1 MKVTIEIEEKNK
13 KLNIGFHE
21 QGKKYTAKERRL
33 VNIIAGTFPKSAVIE
48 VGVPK
53 RNCDR
58 FENDT
63 EAIEAFTNEVETLRL
78 SPSAIV
84 FAEWLFAKVN
94 KESK

>member
-1 MKVTIEIEEKNK
+1 MKVTIEIEEKNG

-21 QGKKYTAKERRL
+21 QGKNYTAKERRL
-33 VNIIAGTFPKSAVIE
+33 VNLVLRTLPKSANVE
-48 VGVPK
+48 VVAPK

-58 FENDT
+58 FRNDT

-84 FAEWLFAKVN
+84 YGEWLFAKAN
-94 KESK
+94 KEAK

>member
-1 MKVTIEIEEKNK
+1 MKVTIQIEEKNN
-13 KLNIGFHE
+13 KLHITMSDY
-21 QGKKYTAKERRL
+21 GKKYTAKERRL
-33 VNIIAGTFPKSAVIE
+33 VNIIAGTFPKSAILE

-58 FENDT
+58 FANDT

>member
-1 MKVTIEIEEKNK
+1 MRTTIQIEEKNN
-13 KLNIGFHE
+13 KLHIAMSDC
-21 QGKKYTAKERRL
+21 GKKYTAKERRL
-33 VNIIAGTFPKSAVIE
+33 VNIIAGTFPKSAVLE

-58 FENDT
+58 FANDT

-78 SPSAIV
+78 SPSAIL

>member
-1 MKVTIEIEEKNK
+1 MKVTIEIEEKNG

-21 QGKKYTAKERRL
+21 QGKNYTAKERRL
-33 VNIIAGTFPKSAVIE
+33 VNLVFRTFPKSANVE
-48 VGVPK
+48 VVAPK

-58 FENDT
+58 FANDT

-84 FAEWLFAKVN
+84 YSEWLFAKAN
-94 KESK
+94 KEAK